1 LPLKKVAAIAPP
13 ATLAGRQQD
22 KPKMPEPTP
31 EAMRAAARVLAA
43 RQLSKR
49 RQSEIA
55 RLAANARWGKEKV
68 AKGKRP

>member
-1 LPLKKVAAIAPP
+1 
-13 ATLAGRQQD
+13 
-22 KPKMPEPTP
+22 MPEPTP

-55 RLAANARWGKEKV
+55 RLAANARWGKAKV